1 MKDKKRGL
9 VARIS
14 AIVCL
19 TSIMLFIAT
28 SVAGAFFI
36 HGITEESVKNEI
48 EYAATTL
55 SNLYDKMFE
64 GEFSYRDAI
73 LTKGGKIM
81 DDATFNRMISIIGCG
96 DDVDFTVFWHDTRLL
111 TSIRN
116 DDGTRAVG
124 TRAANEVIQN
134 VLNGKKSFFYKRVLV
149 NGRNYIGYY
158 IPFFNDDGD
167 AIGMFFAGKTFDK
180 VFRNSGNM
188 VAIFMLID
196 MIVLVV
202 SLAFSH
208 MYARRLVGSLLD
220 IRDFMVR
227 ISECDFSSELNEKT
241 LGRKDEIAVIARTAD
256 KVSRNLRELIERDPL
271 TLLLNRRSGRRV
283 MDELTEAGEDYCVA
297 MGDID
302 YFKSVN
308 DRFGHAC
315 GDAVLTEI
323 SSIISDGISACGGSA
338 ARWGGEEFL
347 LIFPNCGCEEAKRIL
362 MKILEEIR
370 HTSFSDG
377 KTQFF
382 VTMTFGT
389 SQSAVGET
397 PDCVVNR
404 ADALLYDGKQSGRN
418 RIVDS
423 RETIF

>member
-19 TSIMLFIAT
+19 TSILIFVAT

-36 HGITEESVKNEI
+36 YSITEESVENEI

-64 GEFSYRDAI
+64 GEFEYKNAI
-73 LTKGGKIM
+73 LTKGGEIM
-81 DDATFNRMISIIGCG
+81 DDATFYRMISIIGCEG
-96 DDVDFTVFWHDTRLL
+96 VDFTLFWHDTRML
-111 TSIRN
+111 TSIRK
-116 DDGTRAVG
+116 DDGTRVVG
-124 TRAANEVIQN
+124 TQASAEVSKN
-134 VLNGKKSFFYKRVLV
+134 VLTDGKAYFYKRVLV
-149 NGRNYIGYY
+149 NGKNYLGYY
-158 IPFFNDDGD
+158 IPFFNNDGD
-167 AIGMFFAGKTFDK
+167 AVGMFFAGKTLDNA
-180 VFRNSGNM
+180 FRNAGNI
-188 VAIFMLID
+188 VGIFLLID
-196 MIVLVV
+196 GLVLVV
-202 SLAFSH
+202 SLVSSH
-208 MYARRLVGSLLD
+208 LYARRLVNSLLD
-220 IRDFMVR
+220 IRDFMAR
-227 ISECDFSSELNEKT
+227 LSDCDFSSGLNEKT
-241 LGRKDEIAVIARTAD
+241 LNRKDEIAVIARTAD

-271 TLLLNRRSGRRV
+271 TLLFNRRSGRRI
-283 MDELTEAGEDYCVA
+283 MDELTEEGAGYCVA

-315 GDAVLTEI
+315 GDTVLTEVSAI
-323 SSIISDGISACGGSA
+323 LRDGVSRCGGSA

-347 LIFPNCGCEEAKRIL
+347 LIFPNCGCEQAKQIL
-362 MKILEEIR
+362 VEILGEIR
-370 HTSFSDG
+370 RTSFSDG
-377 KTQFF
+377 NTEFF
-382 VTMTFGT
+382 VTMTFGV
-389 SQSAVGET
+389 SQSAAGEA

>member
-19 TSIMLFIAT
+19 TSIMLFFVT
-28 SVAGAFFI
+28 SIAGAFFI
-36 HGITEESVKNEI
+36 YGITEETVENEI
-48 EYAATTL
+48 ECAATTL

-64 GEFSYRDAI
+64 GEFVYKDAI
-73 LTKGGKIM
+73 LTKGGEIM
-81 DDATFNRMISIIGCG
+81 DDATFNRMISIIGC
-96 DDVDFTVFWHDTRLL
+96 DKNVDFTIFWHDTRLL
-111 TSIRN
+111 TSIRSDN
-116 DDGTRAVG
+116 GTRAVG
-124 TRAANEVIQN
+124 TRAADEVIKN
-134 VLNGKKSFFYKRVLV
+134 VLNDKKAFFYKRVLV
-149 NGRNYIGYY
+149 NGKNYVGYY

-167 AIGMFFAGKTFDK
+167 AIGMFFAGKTLDK
-180 VFRNSGNM
+180 AFHNSGDM
-188 VAIFMLID
+188 TCVFMLID
-196 MIVLVV
+196 ILVLIV
-202 SLAFSH
+202 SLVFSH
-208 MYARRLVGSLLD
+208 LYARRLVNSLLD
-220 IRDFMVR
+220 IRDFMLR
-227 ISECDFSSELNEKT
+227 ISECDFSTSLTEKT
-241 LGRKDEIAVIARTAD
+241 LNRKDEIAVIARTAD
-256 KVSRNLRELIERDPL
+256 KVSRNLRELIECDPL

-283 MDELTEAGEDYCVA
+283 MDELTEAGREYCVA

-315 GDAVLTEI
+315 GDAVLTEV
-323 SSIISDGISACGGSA
+323 SSIISDGVSACGGSA

-347 LIFPNCGCEEAKRIL
+347 LIFPGCGCEEAKQIL
-362 MKILEEIR
+362 FKILEEIR

-389 SQSAVGET
+389 SQSAVGEA